1 MAAPSVVRKKEL
13 SFGPKILNDSEIS
26 EERPEHYQG
35 GGSNEE
41 NTPQNLNVPAN
52 VEIMAIHCLSS
63 RHCTDRIQLSQILSG
78 WLKFQHYR
86 GLQQILESVVEHVLK
101 VIATK
106 IP

>member
-52 VEIMAIHCLSS
+52 VEIMAMHCLSS
-63 RHCTDRIQLSQILSG
+63 RQCTDMIQLNTIQ
-78 WLKFQHYR
+78 
-86 GLQQILESVVEHVLK
+86 
-101 VIATK
+101 
-106 IP
+106 